1 MLAFVR
7 TLEEVTAADSEDEDG
22 EEMGGKK
29 DENTLQTV
37 LDIFITTG
45 QKNNSL
51 TTDRILYKMWNI
63 S

>member
-7 TLEEVTAADSEDEDG
+7 TLEEVTAAESEDEDG

-29 DENTLQTV
+29 DENTSQTV

-51 TTDRILYKMWNI
+51 TMDRILYKMWNI

>member
-29 DENTLQTV
+29 DENTSQTV

-51 TTDRILYKMWNI
+51 TMDRILYKMWNI